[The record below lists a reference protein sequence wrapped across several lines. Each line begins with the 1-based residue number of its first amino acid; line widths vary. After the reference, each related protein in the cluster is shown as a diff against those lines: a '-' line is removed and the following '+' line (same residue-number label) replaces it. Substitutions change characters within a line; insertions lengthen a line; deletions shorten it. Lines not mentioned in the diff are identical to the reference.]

1 MNKDVP
7 IGARA
12 EVSRTVKH
20 QDTLAAHIDW
30 LPPVL
35 TTPTMIGWMEMA
47 CFEALQP
54 FCASGETTVGT
65 HINVSHRAPT
75 GVGKKVFA
83 DAVLERVDGR
93 FYMMKVSARNED
105 GVVIGDGFVGR
116 AFIHMGKFQAKPGVK

>member
-1 MNKDVP
+1 MLKDVP

-20 QDTLAAHIDW
+20 QDTLAAHVDW

-35 TTPTMIGWMEMA
+35 TTPNMIAWMEMA

-54 FCASGETTVGT
+54 FCAAGETTVGT
-65 HINVSHRAPT
+65 LINVSHRAPT

-105 GVVIGDGFVGR
+105 GVVIGDGYVGR
-116 AFIHMGKFQAKPGVK
+116 AFIHMGRFQAKQEVK